1 MQKNHVTVVNKGRDR
16 VIEAASAHVRT
27 AAPDWVWNFIAK
39 VQEQRHEFTAEDIR
53 LAIGNPPGIDPRC
66 TGGLMRKIRSDKM
79 AKITGRTIHAKT
91 NHGRVRVW
99 ERMVPNV

>member
-1 MQKNHVTVVNKGRDR
+1 MTKHITVINRGRIID
-16 VIEAASAHVRT
+16 AASKHVRD

-39 VQEQRHEFTAEDIR
+39 IQEQRHEFTAEDIR
-53 LAIGNPPGIDPRC
+53 IAIGNPPGIDPRC

-79 AKITGRTIHAKT
+79 ARITGRTVHAKL

-99 ERMVPNV
+99 ERTAPNV